1 MVRDGRNDGEQPDEF
16 DTDAEDESEEDGWVL
31 PVGGKYTADDEGNA
45 DRLIDRF
52 GEDLR
57 YVDGGGGWHVWEKDS
72 NTWYEDEAE
81 VRRRWGNLTADAL
94 KECERGLKILGAD
107 DKEGDATEKSERAAL
122 KKLRTHLQ
130 NSRNA
135 NRIKSCL
142 DVAAQRLEVRVGP
155 DAMDKVAIDLN
166 TGNAIVRLKSGGAE
180 FIKPNKSR
188 LFTKRTG
195 VALGKEVRDGMWES
209 FLDTF
214 LPEDDLRAW
223 AQKVAGYSMLG
234 ANPERRVVFCW
245 GPTSS
250 GKSTFV
256 HLILEALGSYAGP
269 FNPSMFR
276 DSQDERA
283 RVDLVLAFPRRFIV
297 ASELSASWRLHA
309 DMIKRATGQD
319 KMSARMPHSSKTVEV
334 VPKFTPWLMTN
345 NAPTIEEADQAL
357 YRRLCVVVFPH
368 QIDDVSDDTSFR
380 EKFLSNDDG
389 GRERRLQAVLWWL
402 IDGWNA
408 YGRGKLEDPPAA
420 VVARQMQLR
429 DEFSDFDQFLAE
441 VCETGPAPEGF
452 HEDRTA
458 LYDAYLDWFELN
470 RGKQKDELSATM
482 FGRRLSMRGFEA
494 KQRKVKGVKIWRR
507 LGIRL
512 KIGHVD
518 I

>member
-1 MVRDGRNDGEQPDEF
+1 MSERELEPDGFAE
-16 DTDAEDESEEDGWVL
+16 DAEDEDESGWVL
-31 PVGGKYTADDEGNA
+31 PGGMKYTLDDEGNA
-45 DRLIDRF
+45 DRLIDRCGDDIRF
-52 GEDLR
+52 
-57 YVDGGGGWHVWEKDS
+57 VDGGGDWHVWDKET
-72 NTWYEDEAE
+72 NTWSDDESE
-81 VRRRWGNLTADAL
+81 VHRRWGKITAEAL
-94 KECERGLKILGAD
+94 KECERALKVLGPD
-107 DKEGDATEKSERAAL
+107 EKDGDAAEKAQRGEL
-122 KKLRTHLQ
+122 KKLKTHLG
-130 NSRNA
+130 NSRNMA
-135 NRIKSCL
+135 RIRGCMEIASH
-142 DVAAQRLEVRVGP
+142 RPEIRVGP
-155 DAMDKVAIDLN
+155 ADMDKVSIDLN
-166 TGNAIVRLKSGGAE
+166 AGNAIVRLKASGAE
-180 FIKPNKSR
+180 FIRPNKAR

-195 VALGKEVRDGMWES
+195 VPLAKDVQDGMWEG

-214 LPEDDLRAW
+214 LPEKDLRDW
-223 AQKVAGYSMLG
+223 AQKVAGYSLLG

-256 HLILEALGSYAGP
+256 HLILEALGTYAGP

-319 KMSARMPHSSKTVEV
+319 RMSARMPHSAKTVEV

-402 IDGWNA
+402 IQGWNA
-408 YGRGKLEDPPAA
+408 YGKGKLEDPPAA

-429 DEFSDFDQFLAE
+429 DEFSDFDMFLAE
-441 VCETGPAPEGF
+441 CCETGPAPEGF

-458 LYDAYLDWFELN
+458 LYDAYLEWFELN
-470 RGKQKDELSATM
+470 RGKQRDELSATM
-482 FGRRLSMRGFEA
+482 FGRRLTMRGFNV
-494 KQRKVKGVKIWRR
+494 KQKKKGGKHIWRR

-512 KIGHVD
+512 RSGHVEA
-518 I
+518 